1 MRRSLV
7 FVGFSLL
14 AAASQAQVWQTAQTP
29 LEAQIV
35 PWVQQ
40 LEQFAS
46 FQANP
51 EALRAQLKLAPMESR
66 TNSNVGLIIELP
78 APDGSLKRFRL
89 FESPIQSPAVERQT
103 GVKTY
108 AAQGIDDPFATG
120 RFDLGINGF
129 HGMVLS
135 PNGDYF
141 IEPVTI
147 GNMSD
152 HIVFFKSDYVRNT
165 WLECKVKAT
174 ETKFRSPFGGVII
187 LRPGANRMEFDLA
200 LKGTVEYT
208 AVFGSVANANNNST
222 TIMNRVTG
230 VYERDIAIRMII
242 TNLVNYAVEP
252 DPYTNNNGVTML
264 SQNQATCDASPG
276 NALYDIGHV
285 FSTGGGGVA
294 TLACVG
300 VTGSKARGVT
310 GLPSPIGDP
319 FAIDYVAH
327 EMGHQYGA
335 NHTFNSVSG
344 ACGGGNRSASHAFEV
359 GSGTTIMAY
368 AGICSPENVQNA
380 SNDYFHY
387 DSLNA
392 IEPIRN
398 QPARG
403 GTAVA
408 TGNISPVVNAGADF
422 TIPMG
427 TPFRLTAVASDGNG
441 DALTY
446 CWEEFDLGAATPPI
460 TEATSPLFRSLNPST
475 SATRWFPKQATVLAN
490 INDPW
495 EHLPLAARIMNFM
508 CTVRDNRAGGGNF
521 INDNALITIS
531 GAAFAVTAPNTAVV
545 WTGGTNQTVT
555 WNVGGS
561 GGTANVRI
569 LLSTDGGNSYYN
581 GTATVVLASTPND
594 GSQSITVPNVGSTTC
609 RLFVEGV
616 SNIFYDVSNVNF
628 TINLGSVSANV
639 APSSLT
645 VLAGIQFGGNLASLA
660 SADNNKLILF
670 CDEFDSTGTFEI
682 TGTSPYTTN
691 TRVEQLVTASATRND
706 LTQLTRMW
714 NYNTNAYEQMD
725 ARNSTLGSTS
735 FIINV
740 TTSASRFVQSGTR
753 QMKTLMTWIPQA
765 DIDAGDGWT
774 MSTDQCSWRVWN

>member
-1 MRRSLV
+1 MRQLFV

-14 AAASQAQVWQTAQTP
+14 SAATQAQVWQTATTP

-35 PWVQQ
+35 PWVHQ
-40 LEQFAS
+40 LEQFVS

-51 EALRAQLKLAPMESR
+51 EALRAQLKLSPMEGR
-66 TNSNVGLIIELP
+66 TNSNIGSIIELP

-108 AAQGIDDPFATG
+108 AAQGIDDPYATG

-141 IEPVTI
+141 IEPVTV
-147 GNMSD
+147 GNMVD
-152 HIVFFKSDYVRNT
+152 HIVFFKRDFVRNS
-165 WLECKVKAT
+165 WMDCKVQGS
-174 ETKFRSPFGGVII
+174 ETKSRGAFGGTTF

-208 AVFGSVANANNNST
+208 AVFGSVASANANST
-222 TIMNRVTG
+222 TVMNRVTG

-242 TNLVNYAVEP
+242 TNLVNYLTEP
-252 DPYTNNNGVTML
+252 DPYTNNNGGTML
-264 SQNQATCDASPG
+264 GQNQTTCDASPG

-294 TLACVG
+294 GLGVVG
-300 VTGSKARGVT
+300 VTGQKARGVT

-319 FAIDYVAH
+319 FAIDFVAH
-327 EMGHQYGA
+327 EIGHQYGA

-344 ACGGGNRSASHAFEV
+344 ACAGGNRSAANAYEV

-368 AGICSPENVQNA
+368 AGICSPENVMNN
-380 SNDYFHY
+380 SDDYFHY
-387 DSLNA
+387 NSLNA

-398 QPARG
+398 NVARG
-403 GTAVA
+403 GTSVA

-460 TEATSPLFRSLNPST
+460 TESSSPLFRSHLPST
-475 SATRWFPKQATVLAN
+475 SPTRWFPKQATVLAN
-490 INDPW
+490 TNDPW
-495 EHLPLAARIMNFM
+495 EHLPLAARTMQFM

-521 INDNALITIS
+521 INDQAAVTIS
-531 GAAFAVTAPNTAVV
+531 GAAFSITAPNTAVS

-569 LLSTDGGNSYYN
+569 LLSTNGGASYYG
-581 GTATVVLASTPND
+581 GTATVVLASTSND
-594 GSQSITVPNVGSTTC
+594 GSQTITVPNAPSTTC
-609 RLFVEGV
+609 RIIVEGV
-616 SNIFYDVSNVNF
+616 NNIFYDVSNVNF
-628 TINLGSVSANV
+628 TITSGSASTNV
-639 APSSLT
+639 DPSTFT
-645 VLAGIQFGGNLASLA
+645 VLAGLHFGGNIASL
-660 SADNNKLILF
+660 SAGDNNKLVIL
-670 CDEFDSTGTFEI
+670 CDEFDSIATFEI
-682 TGTSPYTTN
+682 TGISPYVTN
-691 TRVEQLVTASATRND
+691 TRVEQLVVTSASRND
-706 LTQLTRMW
+706 LTQFTRMW
-714 NYNTNAYEQMD
+714 NYTTNAYEPMD
-725 ARNSTLGSTS
+725 VRTSTFANTG

-740 TTSASRFVQSGTR
+740 TTNPSRFVQAGTR
-753 QMKTLMTWIPQA
+753 QMKTQMSWVPQA
-765 DIDAGDGWT
+765 DVSDIDGWT
-774 MSTDQCSWRVWN
+774 SSADQCSWRVWN